1 MRERIVQLFV
11 ECVLGCLFMGVLVGG
26 IALFMCYPIATIIG
40 ALVLLLVVCCWLY
53 NKVKDSPTEDT
64 NNPQKT

>member
-26 IALFMCYPIATIIG
+26 IALFVCYPIATIIG

-53 NKVKDSPTEDT
+53 NKVKGSPTEDT
-64 NNPQKT
+64 NGHQ

>member
-53 NKVKDSPTEDT
+53 NKVKGSPTEDT
-64 NNPQKT
+64 DNQQKT

>member
-11 ECVLGCLFMGVLVGG
+11 ECLLGLLFMGVLVGG
-26 IALFMCYPIATIIG
+26 IALFMCYPIASIIG

-53 NKVKDSPTEDT
+53 NKVKGSPTEDT
-64 NNPQKT
+64 DGHE